1 MYKSA
6 YRVFPKISF
15 ILCLFLLLP
24 LAGCQDSRVVN
35 LQKRLDAFRNTL
47 PQNLRAEFD
56 SKNYEEVVKG
66 IDSLLQVNEGFKKDF
81 AKMKAEE
88 AIDVFTPQEVVD
100 FFKTYFVEE
109 IEKVKT
115 H

>member
-1 MYKSA
+1 MYKVTLS
-6 YRVFPKISF
+6 
-15 ILCLFLLLP
+15 FLLIIIL
-24 LAGCQDSRVVN
+24 LFSFTGCQKSRVQN
-35 LQKRLDAFRNTL
+35 LQQRLDAFRNTL

-56 SKNYEEVVKG
+56 SKNYENVVKG
-66 IDSLLQVNEGFKKDF
+66 IDSLLQVDEEFKKYF

-115 H
+115 R

>member
-1 MYKSA
+1 
-6 YRVFPKISF
+6 VFKVTLS
-15 ILCLFLLLP
+15 FLLIIIL
-24 LAGCQDSRVVN
+24 LFSFTGCQKSRVQN
-35 LQKRLDAFRNTL
+35 LQNRLDAFRNTL

-56 SKNYEEVVKG
+56 SKNHEEVVKG
-66 IDSLLQVNEGFKKDF
+66 IDSLLQVDEEFKKNF

-109 IEKVKT
+109 IEKDKKGN
-115 H
+115 